1 MCKIL
6 FWFLNFTKKFV
17 LVLKLKKILFSS
29 LNFVKCFFN
38 NLETKITMKK
48 EFFLTV

>member
-1 MCKIL
+1 MGKIL
-6 FWFLNFTKKFV
+6 FWFLNFTKNIF

-38 NLETKITMKK
+38 NLETKITMKI
-48 EFFLTV
+48 EIFLTV